1 MSYAGMFETEL
12 GVSSR
17 NLEVAVRRCFAS
29 RFDSRVFFYNTTR
42 SDDDDDR
49 GSDGDLDTSAGGFAV
64 VVMEM
69 VDSITAGVAFS
80 GKSLIYCVYLVCNRL
95 ARCILTYNLCSPFIQ
110 RILSTRIEMNV

>member
-29 RFDSRVFFYNTTR
+29 RFDSRVFFYNTMR
-42 SDDDDDR
+42 AADHDDDG
-49 GSDGDLDTSAGGFAV
+49 GSDEDVGTSAGGFAV

-80 GKSLIYCVYLVCNRL
+80 GKSLMY
-95 ARCILTYNLCSPFIQ
+95 
-110 RILSTRIEMNV
+110 